1 MRYVLLLGLDY
12 WGGLKLIGIKSM
24 AKVTISIGLTDAEV
38 KALSAMQI
46 SENESLNHT
55 ATRLL
60 QGILG
65 QTKAGLALSDD
76 DIKKIVKQEVNAL
89 TASTPDGEEIKQVIR
104 QELADAI
111 ALIKGLIDERNDGVA
126 LPKQEAVPVEQQVLP
141 DYSAIRENVL
151 SKLKTGKQ
159 SAAKAID
166 AFIESLAA
174 AKEQQQPADEELGVA
189 S

>member
-1 MRYVLLLGLDY
+1 
-12 WGGLKLIGIKSM
+12 M

-65 QTKAGLALSDD
+65 QTKAGLALSNGDE
-76 DIKKIVKQEVNAL
+76 IKEIVKQEVNAL
-89 TASTPDGEEIKQVIR
+89 AASTADGEEIKQVIR
-104 QELADAI
+104 QELAEAM
-111 ALIKGLIDERNDGVA
+111 AQIKGLLDERNGEVA
-126 LPKQEAVPVEQQVLP
+126 LPTQEAVSVEGQIIP
-141 DYSAIRENVL
+141 DYSAIRENIL
-151 SKLKTGKQ
+151 SQLKTGKQ

-166 AFIESLAA
+166 AFIEELSAV
-174 AKEQQQPADEELGVA
+174 KDQKQPTDGELGVA

>member
-1 MRYVLLLGLDY
+1 
-12 WGGLKLIGIKSM
+12 M
-24 AKVTISIGLTDAEV
+24 AKVTISIGLTDTEV

-65 QTKAGLALSDD
+65 QTKAGLALSNGDE
-76 DIKKIVKQEVNAL
+76 IKEIVKQEVNAL
-89 TASTPDGEEIKQVIR
+89 AASTPDGEEIKQVIR
-104 QELADAI
+104 QELAQAI
-111 ALIKGLIDERNDGVA
+111 AQINGLIDERNGGVA
-126 LPKQEAVPVEQQVLP
+126 LQTQEAVSVEQQVLP
-141 DYSAIRENVL
+141 DYSAIRENIL

-166 AFIESLAA
+166 AFIEELGAV
-174 AKEQQQPADEELGVA
+174 KEEQQPATVKLDVA

>member
-1 MRYVLLLGLDY
+1 
-12 WGGLKLIGIKSM
+12 M

-65 QTKAGLALSDD
+65 QPKAGLALSNSDE
-76 DIKKIVKQEVNAL
+76 IKEIVKQEVTAL
-89 TASTPDGEEIKQVIR
+89 AASTPDGEEIKQVIK
-104 QELADAI
+104 QEMADAI
-111 ALIKGLIDERNDGVA
+111 AQIKGLIDERNGGVV
-126 LPKQEAVPVEQQVLP
+126 LQTQEAVSIEQQVLP
-141 DYSAIRENVL
+141 DYSAIRENIL
-151 SKLKTGKQ
+151 SQMKTGKQ

-166 AFIESLAA
+166 AFIEELGAV
-174 AKEQQQPADEELGVA
+174 KEQQQPAIVELDIA

>member
-1 MRYVLLLGLDY
+1 
-12 WGGLKLIGIKSM
+12 M
-24 AKVTISIGLTDAEV
+24 AKVTISIGLTDTEV

-65 QTKAGLALSDD
+65 QTKAGLALSNGDE
-76 DIKKIVKQEVNAL
+76 IKEIVKQEVNAL
-89 TASTPDGEEIKQVIR
+89 AASTPDGEEIKQVIR
-104 QELADAI
+104 QELAQAI
-111 ALIKGLIDERNDGVA
+111 AQIKGLIDERNGGVA
-126 LPKQEAVPVEQQVLP
+126 LQTQEAVSVEQQVLP
-141 DYSAIRENVL
+141 DYSAIRENIL

-166 AFIESLAA
+166 AFIESLGGV
-174 AKEQQQPADEELGVA
+174 KEEQQPATVELDVA

>member
-1 MRYVLLLGLDY
+1 
-12 WGGLKLIGIKSM
+12 M
-24 AKVTISIGLTDAEV
+24 AKVTISIGLTDTEV

-65 QTKAGLALSDD
+65 QTKAGLALSNGDE
-76 DIKKIVKQEVNAL
+76 IKEIVKQEVNAL
-89 TASTPDGEEIKQVIR
+89 AASTPDGEQIKQVIR
-104 QELADAI
+104 QELAEAI
-111 ALIKGLIDERNDGVA
+111 AQIKGLMNQRNGEVA
-126 LPKQEAVPVEQQVLP
+126 LPTQEVVSVEQQVLP
-141 DYSAIRENVL
+141 DYLAIRENVL

-166 AFIESLAA
+166 AFIEELGAV
-174 AKEQQQPADEELGVA
+174 KEQQQPATVELDVA

>member
-1 MRYVLLLGLDY
+1 MT
-12 WGGLKLIGIKSM
+12 
-24 AKVTISIGLTDAEV
+24 KVTISIGLTDAEI

-65 QTKAGLALSDD
+65 QTKAGLALSNSDE
-76 DIKKIVKQEVNAL
+76 IKEIVKQEVNAL
-89 TASTPDGEEIKQVIR
+89 AASTSDVEEIKQVIR
-104 QELADAI
+104 QEMADAI
-111 ALIKGLIDERNDGVA
+111 AQIKGLIDQRSGGVA
-126 LPKQEAVPVEQQVLP
+126 LQTQEAVSVEQQVIP
-141 DYSAIRENVL
+141 DYSAIRENIL
-151 SKLKTGKQ
+151 SQLKTGKQ

-166 AFIESLAA
+166 AFIESLGAL
-174 AKEQQQPADEELGVA
+174 KEQQQPATVELDVA

>member
-1 MRYVLLLGLDY
+1 
-12 WGGLKLIGIKSM
+12 M
-24 AKVTISIGLTDAEV
+24 AKVTISIGLTDAEI

-65 QTKAGLALSDD
+65 QSKVGLALSNGD
-76 DIKKIVKQEVNAL
+76 DIKEIVKQEVTAVA
-89 TASTPDGEEIKQVIR
+89 ASTPNGEEIKQVIR
-104 QELADAI
+104 QELAEAI
-111 ALIKGLIDERNDGVA
+111 AYGGAQPIAQIKGLIDERNGGVA
-126 LPKQEAVPVEQQVLP
+126 LSKQEAVSVEQQVLP

-166 AFIESLAA
+166 AFIESLGAV
-174 AKEQQQPADEELGVA
+174 KEQQQPADEELDVA

>member
-1 MRYVLLLGLDY
+1 
-12 WGGLKLIGIKSM
+12 M
-24 AKVTISIGLTDAEV
+24 AKVTISIGLTDAEI

-65 QTKAGLALSDD
+65 QSKAGLALSNGDE
-76 DIKKIVKQEVNAL
+76 IKEIVKQEVNAL
-89 TASTPDGEEIKQVIR
+89 AASTPNDEEIKQVIR
-104 QELADAI
+104 QELAEAI
-111 ALIKGLIDERNDGVA
+111 AQIKGLIEKRSTEVA
-126 LPKQEAVPVEQQVLP
+126 LPKQEAISVEQQVLP
-141 DYSAIRENVL
+141 DYSAIRENIL
-151 SKLKTGKQ
+151 SQFKTGKQ

-166 AFIESLAA
+166 AFIEELGAVK
-174 AKEQQQPADEELGVA
+174 KEQQPADKELGVA

>member
-1 MRYVLLLGLDY
+1 
-12 WGGLKLIGIKSM
+12 M

-38 KALSAMQI
+38 KALSTMQI

-65 QTKAGLALSDD
+65 LSLAGLALSNGDE
-76 DIKKIVKQEVNAL
+76 IKEIVKQEVNAL
-89 TASTPDGEEIKQVIR
+89 AASTPDEEEIKQVIR
-104 QELADAI
+104 QELAEAI
-111 ALIKGLIDERNDGVA
+111 VQIKGLIEKGSGEVA
-126 LPKQEAVPVEQQVLP
+126 QQTQEAASVEQQVIP
-141 DYSAIRENVL
+141 DYSAIRENIL
-151 SKLKTGKQ
+151 SQLKTGKQ

-166 AFIESLAA
+166 AFIESLGAV
-174 AKEQQQPADEELGVA
+174 KEQQRPTDEELGVA

>member
-1 MRYVLLLGLDY
+1 MT
-12 WGGLKLIGIKSM
+12 
-24 AKVTISIGLTDAEV
+24 KVTISIGLTDAEI

-65 QTKAGLALSDD
+65 QTKAGLALSNGDE
-76 DIKKIVKQEVNAL
+76 IKEIVKQEVNAL
-89 TASTPDGEEIKQVIR
+89 AASTSDVEEIKQVIR
-104 QELADAI
+104 QEMADAI
-111 ALIKGLIDERNDGVA
+111 AQIKGLIDQRSGGVA
-126 LPKQEAVPVEQQVLP
+126 LQTQEAVSVEQQVIP
-141 DYSAIRENVL
+141 DYSAIRENIL
-151 SKLKTGKQ
+151 SQLKTGKQ

-166 AFIESLAA
+166 AFIESLGAL
-174 AKEQQQPADEELGVA
+174 KEQQQPATVELDVA

>member
-1 MRYVLLLGLDY
+1 
-12 WGGLKLIGIKSM
+12 M
-24 AKVTISIGLTDAEV
+24 AKVTISIGLTDAEI

-65 QTKAGLALSDD
+65 QTKAGLALSNGDE
-76 DIKKIVKQEVNAL
+76 IKEIVKQQVNAL
-89 TASTPDGEEIKQVIR
+89 AASTPDGEEIKQVIR
-104 QELADAI
+104 QELAEAI
-111 ALIKGLIDERNDGVA
+111 AQIKGLIDERNGGVA
-126 LPKQEAVPVEQQVLP
+126 LPKQEAISVEQQVLP
-141 DYSAIRENVL
+141 DYSAIRENIL
-151 SKLKTGKQ
+151 SQMKTGKQ

-166 AFIESLAA
+166 AFIESLGAVK
-174 AKEQQQPADEELGVA
+174 KEQQLAIVELDVA

>member
-1 MRYVLLLGLDY
+1 
-12 WGGLKLIGIKSM
+12 M
-24 AKVTISIGLTDAEV
+24 AKVTISIGLTDAEI

-65 QTKAGLALSDD
+65 QTKAGLALSNGDE
-76 DIKKIVKQEVNAL
+76 IKEIVKQEVNAL
-89 TASTPDGEEIKQVIR
+89 AASTPDGEEIKQVIR
-104 QELADAI
+104 QELAQAI
-111 ALIKGLIDERNDGVA
+111 AQIKGLIDERNGGVA
-126 LPKQEAVPVEQQVLP
+126 LQTQEAVSVEQQVLP
-141 DYSAIRENVL
+141 DYSAIRENIL

-166 AFIESLAA
+166 AFIESLGAV
-174 AKEQQQPADEELGVA
+174 KEEQQPATVELDVV

>member
-1 MRYVLLLGLDY
+1 
-12 WGGLKLIGIKSM
+12 M
-24 AKVTISIGLTDAEV
+24 AKVTISIGLTDTEV

-65 QTKAGLALSDD
+65 QTKAGLTLSNGDE
-76 DIKKIVKQEVNAL
+76 IKEIVKQEVNAL
-89 TASTPDGEEIKQVIR
+89 AVSTTNGEEIKQVIK
-104 QELADAI
+104 QEMADAI
-111 ALIKGLIDERNDGVA
+111 AQIKDLIEKCDGGIA
-126 LPKQEAVPVEQQVLP
+126 LPKQEAISVEQQVLP
-141 DYSAIRENVL
+141 DYSAIRENIL

-166 AFIESLAA
+166 AFIEELGAV
-174 AKEQQQPADEELGVA
+174 KEQQQPATVELDVA

>member
-1 MRYVLLLGLDY
+1 
-12 WGGLKLIGIKSM
+12 M
-24 AKVTISIGLTDAEV
+24 AKVTISIGLTDAEI

-65 QTKAGLALSDD
+65 QTKAGLALSNSDE
-76 DIKKIVKQEVNAL
+76 IKEIVKQEVTAL
-89 TASTPDGEEIKQVIR
+89 AASTPDGEEIKQVIR
-104 QELADAI
+104 QELAEAI
-111 ALIKGLIDERNDGVA
+111 AQIKGLIDERNGGVA
-126 LPKQEAVPVEQQVLP
+126 LPKQEAVSVEQQVIP
-141 DYSAIRENVL
+141 DYSAIRENIL
-151 SKLKTGKQ
+151 SQLKTGKQ

-166 AFIESLAA
+166 AFIEELGAV
-174 AKEQQQPADEELGVA
+174 KEQQQPAIVKLDVA

>member
-1 MRYVLLLGLDY
+1 
-12 WGGLKLIGIKSM
+12 M
-24 AKVTISIGLTDAEV
+24 AKVTISIGLTDAEI

-65 QTKAGLALSDD
+65 QSKAGLALSNGDE
-76 DIKKIVKQEVNAL
+76 IKEIVKQEVNAL
-89 TASTPDGEEIKQVIR
+89 AASTPNGEEIKQAIR
-104 QELADAI
+104 QELAEAI
-111 ALIKGLIDERNDGVA
+111 AQIKGLIEKRSTEVA
-126 LPKQEAVPVEQQVLP
+126 LPKQEAISVEQQVLP
-141 DYSAIRENVL
+141 DYSAIRENIL
-151 SKLKTGKQ
+151 SQLKTGKQ

-166 AFIESLAA
+166 AFIESLGAVK
-174 AKEQQQPADEELGVA
+174 KEQQPAIVELDVA

>member
-1 MRYVLLLGLDY
+1 
-12 WGGLKLIGIKSM
+12 M
-24 AKVTISIGLTDAEV
+24 AKVTISIGLTDTEV

-65 QTKAGLALSDD
+65 QTKAGLALSNGDE
-76 DIKKIVKQEVNAL
+76 IKEIVKQEINAL
-89 TASTPDGEEIKQVIR
+89 AASTSDGEEIKQVIR
-104 QELADAI
+104 QELAQAI
-111 ALIKGLIDERNDGVA
+111 AQIKGLIDERNAGVA
-126 LPKQEAVPVEQQVLP
+126 LQTQEAVSVEQQVLP
-141 DYSAIRENVL
+141 DYSAIRENIL
-151 SKLKTGKQ
+151 SQLKTGKQ

-166 AFIESLAA
+166 AFIESLGAV
-174 AKEQQQPADEELGVA
+174 KEQQQPATVELDVA

>member
-1 MRYVLLLGLDY
+1 
-12 WGGLKLIGIKSM
+12 M

-65 QTKAGLALSDD
+65 QTKAGLALSNGDE
-76 DIKKIVKQEVNAL
+76 IKEIVKQEVNAL
-89 TASTPDGEEIKQVIR
+89 AASTADGEEIKQVIR
-104 QELADAI
+104 QELAQAI
-111 ALIKGLIDERNDGVA
+111 AQIKGLIDERNGEVA
-126 LPKQEAVPVEQQVLP
+126 LPTREAVSVEQQVLP
-141 DYSAIRENVL
+141 DYSAIRENIL
-151 SKLKTGKQ
+151 SQLKTGKQ
-159 SAAKAID
+159 SVAKAID
-166 AFIESLAA
+166 AFIESLGAV
-174 AKEQQQPADEELGVA
+174 KEQQPADEELGVA

>member
-1 MRYVLLLGLDY
+1 
-12 WGGLKLIGIKSM
+12 M
-24 AKVTISIGLTDAEV
+24 AKVTISIGLTDAEI

-65 QTKAGLALSDD
+65 QSKAGLTFSGGDE
-76 DIKKIVKQEVNAL
+76 IKEIVKQEVNAL
-89 TASTPDGEEIKQVIR
+89 VASTPDGEDIKQVIR
-104 QELADAI
+104 QELTDAI
-111 ALIKGLIDERNDGVA
+111 AQIKVLIDERVQAVDI
-126 LPKQEAVPVEQQVLP
+126 PTQETVSVEQQVIP
-141 DYSAIRENVL
+141 DYSAIRENIL
-151 SKLKTGKQ
+151 SQFKTGKQ

-166 AFIESLAA
+166 AFIEELGAVKS
-174 AKEQQQPADEELGVA
+174 EQQPVTVQLDVA

>member
-1 MRYVLLLGLDY
+1 
-12 WGGLKLIGIKSM
+12 M
-24 AKVTISIGLTDAEV
+24 AKVTISIGLTDAEI

-65 QTKAGLALSDD
+65 QSKAGLALSNGDE
-76 DIKKIVKQEVNAL
+76 IKEIVKQEVNAL
-89 TASTPDGEEIKQVIR
+89 AASTPDAEEIKQVIK
-104 QELADAI
+104 QEMADAI
-111 ALIKGLIDERNDGVA
+111 AQIKGLIEKRSSEVA
-126 LPKQEAVPVEQQVLP
+126 LLTQEAASVEQQVFP
-141 DYSAIRENVL
+141 DYSAIRENIL

-166 AFIESLAA
+166 AFIE
-174 AKEQQQPADEELGVA
+174 ELGAVK
-189 S
+189 SE